1 MKCLFCSFSLDLDY
15 VLERALNSGVEKMIL
30 TANTLQMSDKSV
42 MLANQHPGVLFAGVG
57 IHPHFVE
64 KQWNA
69 KNIEIIK
76 RLVALPE
83 VIAIGEVG
91 LDFHRNYSKEAIQI
105 EAFEKQVSG
114 NLRDLL
120 VYISVLVYSVVA
132 ALLFFCNTYALDC
145 RNVYDYTNI

>member
-1 MKCLFCSFSLDLDY
+1 MLLILNFFISRFSLDLDF
-15 VLERALNSGVEKMIL
+15 VLDRAINSGVEKMIL

-69 KNIEIIK
+69 KNIEVIK

-105 EAFEKQVSG
+105 EAFEKQVSWHQ
-114 NLRDLL
+114 LLSDLQL
-120 VYISVLVYSVVA
+120 TFQV
-132 ALLFFCNTYALDC
+132 NP
-145 RNVYDYTNI
+145 